1 MIQLNSTIR
10 NDIKA
15 GVQNFEYLININD
28 EVYVATRK
36 QMLRTV
42 PVSDLPILPAIGKGE
57 DLYFEDAN
65 MRITDLSEKIDL
77 KTKKTQLGNSTITF
91 ANFSV
96 YKGGKEKKFSD
107 EFSEL
112 VGKDLKI
119 YFKTQ
124 SCKTLSE
131 CLLVAQLKITRI
143 KHDDKKITISAND
156 LSIDSTYKEIPD
168 NDYVLLKDINTFDHY
183 SLKPVPTLYGH
194 LENAPAIVYKETQG
208 DTYKI
213 KLIPDTSYFDDTE
226 IGGIL
231 PFQTD
236 GENGII
242 FNDTDDEFGG
252 SITSKNIQ
260 LVRQN
265 VLKIGLGDHI
275 CDVPCL
281 PYQQTRETI
290 KDTQH
295 ADTYRLHTKS
305 QWFSNQDHILLNFDI
320 GEETDESLEEAS
332 LWCAINQKPLT
343 QETLAYQIRSKDQ
356 YGITGGYEGFY
367 DGAYNNNTMTGV
379 CDAHNPDLGSYNRIV
394 YKIGVQKFKFAPL
407 TGFDLNDKLNEDE
420 KEIYK
425 TDIHYIGNLKVTQFL
440 VAPRLSHKS
449 TLIHSVFSPS
459 IHKDGAVDEDSY
471 QDDVGY
477 PASLTNEMNGGTADD
492 NKFDETFRRATI
504 KLQGVDDGYSE
515 DSNLEFVNYRSS
527 FTSSLFDERDYN
539 SFVSRY
545 SDGAEF
551 KYPTIDATTLS
562 LYYFVDDSDSGAIA
576 DTAPTTR
583 VDITPEWRDLEIRK
597 VWSNKQIFEKD
608 FFVNAKGKLGDIEP
622 NVEDI
627 DGFIV
632 VKHTGEDI
640 ESDDEIPPIPTFD
653 ENDAWSDNLH
663 FTELYK
669 LLTNSE
675 YKTKTIDGDVYEL
688 ALASANAENPTEFCY
703 IYDIEIEN
711 MTFMDDELPT
721 GLYDASGTSRNIY
734 NYLQFP
740 NQDWSWLNNL
750 EYQIQHRTGWLL
762 KFKGKKLGNNR
773 ITTGDFRTVDGVR
786 LVYAKKIYENK
797 NIVDMQRLDEN
808 EDELLKPFND
818 NNGYFFGNG
827 YNDYTP
833 HGYTSVSWINQ
844 APSKKLIQR
853 PHEIIQDLLSQQNA
867 VIDFDDEKISKIY
880 EQSPEYK
887 LAFSINERK
896 NTSEIIQKICQQ
908 SPIYYRYRG
917 RDRKIVV
924 DFFKNKYDDSDL
936 SGVIETQRLLNF
948 SFDRTKIEDS
958 CMGGVVV
965 NYGYNYATE
974 KFDKRTGKRDTGVFR
989 TDYAQY
995 YGIDDLK
1002 GYEVEIDAPYIQD
1015 KGTAEFFRDYYF
1027 ELNKQQKLTCKFE
1040 LSMSDGIQYE
1050 VGDIIRFDANPN
1062 KTKPYGIDLTT
1073 NNQIIDQESTPYF
1086 FITKVQKSLF
1096 RVKIECVQTHD
1107 LKYDLE
1113 QVSLLGDINLDGQV
1127 DSEDLFLLLDMIG
1140 VLQESKTYDQLREE
1154 GWSTQQIVNADMN
1167 QDGLVGYED
1176 VILFTEEFEISA

>member
-1 MIQLNSTIR
+1 MIKLNSTIR

-36 QMLRTV
+36 QMLRKT
-42 PVSDLPILPAIGKGE
+42 PTISLDLRLSITSGKGE

-107 EFSEL
+107 EFGEL
-112 VGKDLKI
+112 VGKNLKI

-124 SCKTLSE
+124 SCKTILE

-156 LSIDSTYKEIPD
+156 LSIDSTYKEIP
-168 NDYVLLKDINTFDHY
+168 NNNYVLLKDINTFDHY

-231 PFQTD
+231 PFSND
-236 GENGII
+236 GENGIV
-242 FNDTDDEFGG
+242 FNDGDGEFGG
-252 SITSKNIQ
+252 TLTNKFLQ
-260 LVRQN
+260 LARQN
-265 VLKIGLGDHI
+265 VLKIGLGDHL

-281 PYQQTRETI
+281 SYQQTRENIT
-290 KDTQH
+290 DTQH
-295 ADTYRLHTKS
+295 EDKFKLHTKA
-305 QWFSNQDHILLNFDI
+305 QWFSDQNHILLNFDV

-343 QETLAYQIRSKDQ
+343 QETLTYQIRAKEST
-356 YGITGGYEGFY
+356 GTSGGYEGFY
-367 DGAYNNNTMTGV
+367 DGAYNNITMMSV
-379 CDAHNPDLGSYNRIV
+379 MDEHNPPNDDADRSV
-394 YKIGVQKFKFAPL
+394 YKVGVQKFKFAPFS
-407 TGFDLNDKLNEDE
+407 GFDLNDKLDEDE
-420 KEIYK
+420 KELYK
-425 TDIHYIGNLKVTQFL
+425 TDAHFLGNLKVTQFL
-440 VAPRLSHKS
+440 NSANDSHKS
-449 TLIHSVFSPS
+449 TLIHSVFSPP
-459 IHKDGAVDEDSY
+459 IHKDDAVDEDNY
-471 QDDVGY
+471 RDNVGY
-477 PASLTNEMNGGTADD
+477 PASLTNEMNGGTVDD
-492 NKFDETFRRATI
+492 FNFNDKFARTTI
-504 KLQGVDDGYSE
+504 KLQGVADGYDE
-515 DSNLEFVNYRSS
+515 GFNLEFVNYRSS
-527 FTSSLFDERDYN
+527 FTSSLFGYRDKN

-545 SDGAEF
+545 RDGAEF
-551 KYPTIDATTLS
+551 KYPTMDATILS
-562 LYYFVDDSDSGAIA
+562 LYYFVDDNTGGTLG
-576 DTAPTTR
+576 TAPNTR
-583 VDITPEWRDLEIRK
+583 VNITPEWRDVEMRK

-608 FFVNAKGKLGDIEP
+608 FFVNAKGKLGDVEP
-622 NVEDI
+622 NIKDVSGNIIIKHEGADI
-627 DGFIV
+627 PSF
-632 VKHTGEDI
+632 
-640 ESDDEIPPIPTFD
+640 S
-653 ENDAWSDNLH
+653 ENNAWKDNIH
-663 FTELYK
+663 FTEFYK
-669 LLTNSE
+669 LLTNLE
-675 YKTKTIDGDVYEL
+675 FKTKTIDGEVYQIM
-688 ALASANAENPTEFCY
+688 LASYNPSTDKYNFLF
-703 IYDIEIEN
+703 DVEIEN
-711 MTFMDDELPT
+711 LHFVEEDLPT
-721 GLYDASGTSRNIY
+721 GIFLNNILYPSGTTIS
-734 NYLQFP
+734 
-740 NQDWSWLNNL
+740 
-750 EYQIQHRTGWLL
+750 HRTGWIF
-762 KFKGKKLGNNR
+762 KFYGKYF
-773 ITTGDFRTVDGVR
+773 GDQYNINYSGFRRGSNGVR
-786 LVYAKKIYENK
+786 LVYGKKIYENTFVSD
-797 NIVDMQRLDEN
+797 IEFV
-808 EDELLKPFND
+808 EDEVFND
-818 NNGYFFGNG
+818 FNENNYYEFPFEGQEFSS
-827 YNDYTP
+827 DDEL
-833 HGYTSVSWINQ
+833 GYTSVFWEANAQ
-844 APSKKLIQR
+844 QSKKLIEK
-853 PHEIIQDLLSQQNA
+853 PHEIIQDLLSQQDA
-867 VIDFDDEKISKIY
+867 VINFDDEKINKIY
-880 EQSPEYK
+880 EQAPEYK

-948 SFDRTKIEDS
+948 SFDRTKIEDA
-958 CMGGVVV
+958 CMGGVIV
-965 NYGYNYATE
+965 NYAYNYSTE

-1027 ELNKQQKLTCKFE
+1027 ELNKQQKLTCRFE
-1040 LSMSDGIQYE
+1040 LPMSDGIQYE

-1062 KTKPYGIDLTT
+1062 KTQPFGIDLTT

-1107 LKYDLE
+1107 LKYNLP

-1127 DSEDLFLLLDMIG
+1127 TSEGYNNDLFLLLDMVGSTGQDI
-1140 VLQESKTYDQLREE
+1140 TYDELLEQGYTIE
-1154 GWSTQQIVNADMN
+1154 QIVNADMN
-1167 QDGLVGYED
+1167 QDGVINQIDL
-1176 VILFTEEFEISA
+1176 ILFIEQFGGSVS

>member
-36 QMLRTV
+36 QMLRQI
-42 PVSDLPILPAIGKGE
+42 PVSDLPIATASGKSDE
-57 DLYFEDAN
+57 IYFEDAG
-65 MRITDLSEKIDL
+65 MRISDLSEKIDL

-112 VGKDLKI
+112 VGKNLKI

-156 LSIDSTYKEIPD
+156 LSIDTTYKEIPD

-183 SLKPVPTLYGH
+183 SLKPVPRLYGH

-231 PFQTD
+231 PFSTD

-242 FNDTDDEFGG
+242 FNDTNEEFGG
-252 SITSKNIQ
+252 LIISKNLQ

-265 VLKIGLGDHI
+265 VLKISLGDYL

-281 PYQQTRETI
+281 PYQQTRENI

-295 ADTYRLHTKS
+295 EDRYRLHTKS
-305 QWFSNQDHILLNFDI
+305 QWFSNQNHILLNFDI

-343 QETLAYQIRSKDQ
+343 QETLTYQIRAKHSS
-356 YGITGGYEGFY
+356 GATGGYEGFY
-367 DGAYNNNTMTGV
+367 DGAYNNITMMSV
-379 CDAHNPDLGSYNRIV
+379 MDEHNPPSDDADRNV
-394 YKIGVQKFKFAPL
+394 YKIGVQKFKFAPFS
-407 TGFDLNDKLNEDE
+407 GFDLNDKLDEDE
-420 KEIYK
+420 KEVYK
-425 TDIHYIGNLKVTQFL
+425 TDVHYIGSVKVTQFL
-440 VAPRLSHKS
+440 DAPRDSHKA
-449 TLIHSVFSPS
+449 TLIHSVFSPP
-459 IHKDGAVDEDSY
+459 IHKDDAVDVDSY

-477 PASLTNEMNGGTADD
+477 PTSLTNEMNGGTADD
-492 NKFDETFRRATI
+492 SDFNEKFRRATI
-504 KLQGVDDGYSE
+504 QLQGVADGYSE
-515 DSNLEFVNYRSS
+515 SDDLEFINYRSS
-527 FTSSLFDERDYN
+527 FTSSLFDERDEN

-551 KYPTIDATTLS
+551 KYPTIDATILS
-562 LYYFVDDSDSGAIA
+562 LYYFVDDSTGGTPSTG
-576 DTAPTTR
+576 PNTR
-583 VDITPEWRDLEIRK
+583 VDITPEWRDLEMRK

-608 FFVNAKGKLGDIEP
+608 FFVNAKGKLGDVEP
-622 NVEDI
+622 NIKDI
-627 DGFIV
+627 SGHIL
-632 VKHTGEDI
+632 VKHEGADT
-640 ESDDEIPPIPTFD
+640 PTFD
-653 ENDAWSDNLH
+653 ENDQMSDNLH

-669 LLTNSE
+669 LLTDKNL
-675 YKTKTIDGDVYEL
+675 KTKIIDAEVYEL
-688 ALASANAENPTEFCY
+688 MFIGYNGNADKTSF
-703 IYDIEIEN
+703 IYDIQVEN
-711 MTFMDDELPT
+711 LTFSESLPNFT
-721 GLYDASGTSRNIY
+721 TIYPFYLNDNTSIGH
-734 NYLQFP
+734 
-740 NQDWSWLNNL
+740 DV
-750 EYQIQHRTGWLL
+750 GWLIKYNAKL
-762 KFKGKKLGNNR
+762 YNGGIAIGTTGIKTINAMRAVYGKK
-773 ITTGDFRTVDGVR
+773 
-786 LVYAKKIYENK
+786 VYEGTDIV
-797 NIVDMQRLDEN
+797 NIDYV
-808 EDELLKPFND
+808 EDESLRLYNE
-818 NNGYFFGNG
+818 NNK
-827 YNDYTP
+827 YNIGDWNNFIP
-833 HGYTSVSWINQ
+833 AFQARGYTFPVWDQ
-844 APSKKLIQR
+844 ETDSKKLIER
-853 PHEIIQDLLSQQNA
+853 PHEIIQDLLSQQDA
-867 VIDFDDEKISKIY
+867 VVNFDEEKINKIY
-880 EQSPEYK
+880 EQAPEYK
-887 LAFSINERK
+887 LAFSINKRQS
-896 NTSEIIQKICQQ
+896 TSEIIQKICQQ

-924 DFFKNKYDDSDL
+924 DFLKNKYDDSDL

-965 NYGYNYATE
+965 NYAYNYATE
-974 KFDKRTGKRDTGVFR
+974 KFDKRTGKRDLGVFR
-989 TDYAQY
+989 TDYAEY

-1002 GYEVEIDAPYIQD
+1002 GYEIEIDAPYIQD

-1027 ELNKQQKLTCKFE
+1027 ELNKQQKLTCKFD
-1040 LSMSDGIQYE
+1040 LSMSDGIKYE

-1062 KTKPYGIDLTT
+1062 KTQPYGIDLTT

-1107 LKYDLE
+1107 LKYDLP

-1127 DSEDLFLLLDMIG
+1127 TSEGDNSDLFLLLDMVG
-1140 VLQESKTYDQLREE
+1140 QSGTGATYDELLEQGYTIE
-1154 GWSTQQIVNADMN
+1154 QIVNADMN
-1167 QDGLVGYED
+1167 QDGVINEQD
-1176 VILFTEEFEISA
+1176 VVLFIEEFGETN

>member
-15 GVQNFEYLININD
+15 GVQNFEYLININN

-36 QMLRTV
+36 QMLRTM
-42 PVSDLPILPAIGKGE
+42 PKSDLMVVGTDKVQDI
-57 DLYFEDAN
+57 YFEDAG

-77 KTKKTQLGNSTITF
+77 KTKKPQLGNTTITF

-107 EFSEL
+107 EFGKL
-112 VGKDLKI
+112 VGKNLKI

-231 PFQTD
+231 PFRTD
-236 GENGII
+236 GENGIV
-242 FNDTDDEFGG
+242 FDDVDGEFG
-252 SITSKNIQ
+252 STLISKNLQ

-265 VLKIGLGDHI
+265 VLKISLGDYL

-281 PYQQTRETI
+281 PYQQTREAI
-290 KDTQH
+290 KDTRH
-295 ADTYRLHTKS
+295 EDELKLHTKA
-305 QWFSNQDHILLNFDI
+305 QWFSNQNHILLNFDV

-343 QETLAYQIRSKDQ
+343 QETLTYQIRAKNST
-356 YGITGGYEGFY
+356 GTSGGYEGFY
-367 DGAYNNNTMTGV
+367 DGAYNNITMISV
-379 CDAHNPDLGSYNRIV
+379 MDEHNPLSDDADRNV
-394 YKIGVQKFKFAPL
+394 YKIGVQKFKFAPFS
-407 TGFDLNDKLNEDE
+407 GYDLNDKLDEDE
-420 KEIYK
+420 REVYK
-425 TDIHYIGNLKVTQFL
+425 SDVHYIGNLKVTQFL
-440 VAPRLSHKS
+440 DAPRDSHQA
-449 TLIHSVFSPS
+449 TLIHSVFSPP
-459 IHKDGAVDEDSY
+459 IHKDGAVDVDSY
-471 QDDVGY
+471 QDNVGY
-477 PASLTNEMNGGTADD
+477 PTSLTNEINGGTADD
-492 NKFDETFRRATI
+492 SNFNLTFRRATI

-515 DSNLEFVNYRSS
+515 GDDLEFVNYRSS
-527 FTSSLFDERDYN
+527 FTSSLFDERDEN

-551 KYPTIDATTLS
+551 KYPTIDATILS
-562 LYYFVDDSDSGAIA
+562 LYYFVDDSTGGTPSTG
-576 DTAPTTR
+576 PNTR
-583 VDITPEWRDLEIRK
+583 VDITPEWRDLEMRK

-608 FFVNAKGKLGDIEP
+608 FFVNAKGKLGDLEP
-622 NVEDI
+622 NIKDVSGNI
-627 DGFIV
+627 I
-632 VKHTGEDI
+632 VKHEGTDTP
-640 ESDDEIPPIPTFD
+640 SFSH
-653 ENDAWSDNLH
+653 NDAWKDNLH
-663 FTELYK
+663 FTEFYK

-675 YKTKTIDGDVYEL
+675 FKTKTIDGQIYQIM
-688 ALASANAENPTEFCY
+688 LAS
-703 IYDIEIEN
+703 YDQSINKYNFLFDVEIEN
-711 MTFMDDELPT
+711 LHFAEEDLPT
-721 GLYDASGTSRNIY
+721 GIFLDNILHPYGGTPIS
-734 NYLQFP
+734 
-740 NQDWSWLNNL
+740 
-750 EYQIQHRTGWLL
+750 HRTGWIL
-762 KFKGKKLGNNR
+762 KFNGKYFGDQFN
-773 ITTGDFRTVDGVR
+773 IGTSDFRRGSNGVR
-786 LVYAKKIYENK
+786 LVYGKKIYENTFVSD
-797 NIVDMQRLDEN
+797 IEFV
-808 EDELLKPFND
+808 EDEVFND
-818 NNGYFFGNG
+818 FNNNNYYEFPFEGQVFSS
-827 YNDYTP
+827 DYEL
-833 HGYTSVSWINQ
+833 GYTSVFWESNAQ
-844 APSKKLIQR
+844 QSKKLIEK
-853 PHEIIQDLLSQQNA
+853 PHEIIQDLLSQQDA
-867 VIDFDDEKISKIY
+867 VINFDDEKINKIY
-880 EQSPEYK
+880 EQAPEYK
-887 LAFSINERK
+887 LAFSINEQK

-908 SPIYYRYRG
+908 SLIYYRYRG
-917 RDRKIVV
+917 RDKKIVV

-948 SFDRTKIEDS
+948 SFDRTKIEDG

-965 NYGYNYATE
+965 NYAYNYATE
-974 KFDKRTGKRDTGVFR
+974 KFDKRTGKRDLGVFR

-1027 ELNKQQKLTCKFE
+1027 ELNKQQKLTCRFE
-1040 LSMSDGIQYE
+1040 LPMSDGIQYE

-1062 KTKPYGIDLTT
+1062 RTQPYGIDLTT

-1096 RVKIECVQTHD
+1096 RVKIECIQTHE
-1107 LKYDLE
+1107 LKYDLPK
-1113 QVSLLGDINLDGQV
+1113 VSLLGDINLDGQV
-1127 DSEDLFLLLDMIG
+1127 TTEGDNSDLFILLDMVGQQQSDI
-1140 VLQESKTYDQLREE
+1140 TYDELLEAGYTIE
-1154 GWSTQQIVNADMN
+1154 QIVNADMN
-1167 QDGLVGYED
+1167 QDGVINTQD
-1176 VILFTEEFEISA
+1176 IILFIEQFGGSVS